1 MLLTRAAAPRH
12 TFGRSHRCFFMPGN
26 PVPLSFFRRTFVP
39 VLLAACLSILAAPL
53 HGQSEARWLSE
64 RLDAWYQRSLRS
76 APGEWGIA
84 VADQTGK
91 LLWSSSPDLPLMPA
105 STVKLFTT
113 GYARSVLG
121 GTARRPTRVV
131 GVGALEPGT
140 GEWVGSWAIEMNGDP
155 SLERAEGS
163 GPTLYDLA
171 MQLASGGVRRL
182 TGPLQL
188 QSSNG
193 PANAVYPAAWSS
205 RHQGRIFA
213 PLVGPLTL
221 HENIVWITVQ
231 PGKRPGQR
239 VRVIETAPDGIGS
252 MVTVTATTRSGRR
265 SRLALRARA
274 GGGWVVTGTLGV
286 RAAPRRLTAVTRDP
300 RAVLSA
306 VWSSALKRA
315 GIVWNPSAF
324 IGAPPAGGPQVLAEV
339 SSPPLDSLASEINR
353 RSLNLGAELLLQWAG
368 GRDRAPALLTDH
380 VRQVVGSSEGVYL
393 VDGSGLSY
401 EDRVTPHAFV
411 SYLAKFP
418 MTPAG
423 RNFPLLLPA
432 NGTGTLHR
440 LNSGFPGVGVVRA
453 KTGTLGRVSTVVGYL
468 GRPEGTLLVAL
479 MYNGGRPWAARQAQW
494 KLFRELGAN
503 GVVIP
508 TDTLPEPPVQLG
520 GEVTGAPAWWT
531 AGTAASDSA
540 DSDSPDGDLPADE
553 AVALPAITPAPAT
566 ARPDSTVSPR

>member
-1 MLLTRAAAPRH
+1 MGLASL
-12 TFGRSHRCFFMPGN
+12 
-26 PVPLSFFRRTFVP
+26 RRRI
-39 VLLAACLSILAAPL
+39 VLLALTASLQIPFAPLAAQTDA
-53 HGQSEARWLSE
+53 GWLTQ
-64 RLDAWYQRSLRS
+64 RMDAWYQRAQRS
-76 APGEWGIA
+76 SPGDWGIA
-84 VADQTGK
+84 IADQSGQV
-91 LLWSSSPDLPLMPA
+91 LWSVDPDGPLMPA

-113 GYARSVLG
+113 GFARSVLG
-121 GTARRPTRVV
+121 GTARRPTRIV
-131 GVGALEPGT
+131 GVGSLDSVSGA
-140 GEWVGSWAIEMNGDP
+140 WIGSWALEVNGDP

-171 MQLASGGVRRL
+171 MQLAGSGVRKL

-193 PANAVYPAAWSS
+193 PADAVYPAVWSIH
-205 RHQGRIFA
+205 HQGRIFA

-221 HENIVWITVQ
+221 HENVVWITVQ
-231 PGKRPGQR
+231 PGARVGQR
-239 VRVIETAPDGIGS
+239 PRIIETAPDAIRS
-252 MVTVTATTRSGRR
+252 MVAVAARTRSGRR
-265 SRLALRARA
+265 SRLALSARA
-274 GGGWVVTGTLGV
+274 DGGWVLSGTIGV
-286 RAAPRRLTAVTRDP
+286 RASPRRLTAVARDP

-306 VWSSALKRA
+306 VWGGALVRA
-315 GIVWNPSAF
+315 GIKWNPSPY
-324 IGAPPAGGPQVLAEV
+324 IGAPPTGGPQVLAEV

-368 GRDRAPALLTDH
+368 GRDHAPELLTDH
-380 VRQVVGSSEGVYL
+380 VREVVGSQDGVTL

-401 EDRVTPHAFV
+401 DDRVSPRAFV
-411 SYLAKFP
+411 AYLAKFP
-418 MTPAG
+418 TTPAG
-423 RNFPLLLPA
+423 RNFPMLLPA

-508 TDTLPEPPVQLG
+508 TDTVPDVPPVQLG
-520 GEVTGAPAWWT
+520 GDETAPPPAWWP
-531 AGTAASDSA
+531 AGATESDSLA
-540 DSDSPDGDLPADE
+540 AH
-553 AVALPAITPAPAT
+553 PAT
-566 ARPDSTVSPR
+566 QDTTLQAR

>member
-1 MLLTRAAAPRH
+1 MTAALQLPTA
-12 TFGRSHRCFFMPGN
+12 S
-26 PVPLSFFRRTFVP
+26 LW
-39 VLLAACLSILAAPL
+39 A
-53 HGQSEARWLSE
+53 QSESPALGGQ
-64 RLDAWYQRSLRS
+64 LDAWYERARRQ

-84 VADQTGK
+84 IADQTGHT
-91 LLWSSSPDLPLMPA
+91 LWSINPEQALMPA

-113 GYARSVLG
+113 GFARSVLG

-131 GVGALEPGT
+131 GIGSLDPAT
-140 GEWVGSWAIEMNGDP
+140 GSWVGSWSLEVNGDP

-171 MQLASGGVRRL
+171 LQLASAGIRRL

-188 QSSNG
+188 QSTNG
-193 PANAVYPAAWSS
+193 PANALYPAVWST

-221 HENIVWITVQ
+221 HENIVWITVR
-231 PGKRPGQR
+231 PGARVGQR
-239 VRVIETAPDGIGS
+239 VRLLETAPAGINS
-252 MVTVTATTRSGRR
+252 MVSVTATTRSGRR
-265 SRLALRARA
+265 SRLVLRPRA
-274 GGGWVVTGTLGV
+274 DGGWVVSGSIGV
-286 RAAPRRLTAVTRDP
+286 RAAPRRLTAVARDP
-300 RAVLSA
+300 RALLSA
-306 VWSSALKRA
+306 VWGSALKRA
-315 GIVWNPSAF
+315 GIAWTPSPY
-324 IGAPPAGGPQVLAEV
+324 IGAPPQGGPQILAEV

-368 GRDRAPALLTDH
+368 GRDQAPVLLTDH
-380 VRQVVGSSEGVYL
+380 VRQVVGSDAGVYL

-401 EDRVTPHAFV
+401 DDRVTPQAFV
-411 SYLAKFP
+411 TYLAKFP
-418 MTPAG
+418 LTPAG
-423 RNFPLLLPA
+423 RNFPMLLPA

-508 TDTLPEPPVQLG
+508 TDTLPEPLVQLG
-520 GEVTGAPAWWT
+520 GEAAAPPPSWWQ
-531 AGTAASDSA
+531 GGEGQRDSTAAMRV
-540 DSDSPDGDLPADE
+540 E
-553 AVALPAITPAPAT
+553 
-566 ARPDSTVSPR
+566 RDSTAP